1 MSGPVTTASGWL
13 LAVRPLEAEA
23 FAPYGTVVES
33 AQDGRWIND
42 GNAWRSEA
50 GQLELDAEGGCATLA
65 VFRARGRAAAGP
77 WHELER
83 HRLGTQSFLPLG
95 PARCVLLVA
104 LGTSAPEPASL
115 AAFIT
120 RPGQGWTL
128 DAGTW
133 HHGLIVL
140 EDTDVAVV
148 ERQGPAPDCDIVH
161 LAEPVTLT
169 LPT

>member
-1 MSGPVTTASGWL
+1 MSTLHAQPLTAT
-13 LAVRPLEAEA
+13 A
-23 FAPYGTVVES
+23 FAPYGQVVGHTE
-33 AQDGRWIND
+33 AGRWIND

-50 GQLELDAEGGCATLA
+50 GPLALTADGGHPVLA
-65 VFRARGRAAAGP
+65 VFRARARAAAGP

-104 LGTSAPEPASL
+104 QGDTAPDPATL

-128 DAGTW
+128 AAGTW
-133 HHGLIVL
+133 HHALIVL
-140 EDTDVAVV
+140 DDVDVAVL
-148 ERQGPAPDCDIVH
+148 ERAADPVDCEFAH
-161 LAEPVTLT
+161 LAAPVQVVL
-169 LPT
+169 

>member
-1 MSGPVTTASGWL
+1 MNMPGTTTGWQ
-13 LAVRPLEAEA
+13 LAVRPLEAAA

-33 AQDGRWIND
+33 ARDGRWINE

-50 GQLELDAEGGCATLA
+50 GRLDLEAEGGHAVLA

-95 PARCVLLVA
+95 PGRCVLLVA
-104 LGTSAPEPASL
+104 CGDAAPEPASL
-115 AAFIT
+115 AAFVT

-128 DAGTW
+128 AAGTW

-148 ERQGPAPDCDIVH
+148 ERQGPEPDCDIVH
-161 LAEPVTLT
+161 LAEPVTLV
-169 LPT
+169 LPA